1 MARIYEK
8 LFIFIEALE
17 FFSTHEWKIGT
28 NNVLML
34 TNQLEGVDKQEFNF
48 DIRQLN
54 WSTYWK
60 DYVLGIRRY
69 VLKEDDSTL
78 PKARSDLKR
87 MYYLNKKIFLLLIVL
102 SMTLYGSSRMLA
114 LEELIKNSEIV
125 LENNNMRDQTCNKQ
139 N

>member
-1 MARIYEK
+1 MVRIYEK
-8 LFIFIEALE
+8 VFIFIEALE
-17 FFSTHEWKIGT
+17 FFSTHEWKIRT

-48 DIRQLN
+48 DIQQLN

-78 PKARSDLKR
+78 SKARSDLKR
-87 MYYLNKKIFLLLIVL
+87 MYCSNKTFVLLVIC
-102 SMTLYGSSRMLA
+102 MILYGGSRRTHKEWRNCFA
-114 LEELIKNSEIV
+114 K
-125 LENNNMRDQTCNKQ
+125 
-139 N
+139 

>member
-1 MARIYEK
+1 MVRIYEK
-8 LFIFIEALE
+8 VFIFIEALE
-17 FFSTHEWKIGT
+17 FFSTHEWKIRT

-48 DIRQLN
+48 DIQQLN

-78 PKARSDLKR
+78 SKARSDLKR
-87 MYYLNKKIFLLLIVL
+87 MYYSNKTFVLLVIC
-102 SMTLYGSSRMLA
+102 MILYGGSRMLG
-114 LEELIKNSEIV
+114 LEELIKNGEIV
-125 LENNNMRDQTCNKQ
+125 LQNNDMRAETCNK
-139 N
+139 

>member
-8 LFIFIEALE
+8 LFVFIKALE
-17 FFSTHEWKIGT
+17 FFSIHEWKIGT

-87 MYYLNKKIFLLLIVL
+87 MYYLNKIFVLLVL
-102 SMTLYGSSRMLA
+102 CMTLYGGSRMLA

-125 LENNNMRDQTCNKQ
+125 LENNDMRAETCNKS